1 MIKALLIIGGAIV
14 LVLAVVL
21 VLWRKA
27 AARAIELEAAKL
39 AESFKREAER
49 EATAKKQR
57 IEDQRTDEHAR
68 IDAMTPE
75 QLEREYNE

>member
-1 MIKALLIIGGAIV
+1 VIKALAIIGGAIV
-14 LVLAVVL
+14 LVFAVVL

-49 EATAKKQR
+49 EAAAKKAR
-57 IEDQRTDEHAR
+57 IEAQRAEDHAT
-68 IDAMTPE
+68 IDTMTPE
-75 QLEREYNE
+75 QLEKAVNE